1 MPRGRPLLRQHL
13 AAAPRLPHRP
23 DVAPP
28 PCASLPPFWAE
39 HPRLHPPTHSLHP
52 PETEFGPHHGQWSP
66 PRLAP
71 RVPGHA
77 PALSLPHLETIAGC
91 VRDTDTRAQAS
102 GFRGGRP
109 GSGDSAGSPLR
120 RICPPLSPAREERQ
134 EAQGPK
140 AKSPGRGCPLPH
152 PQSERPHGGPGPS
165 KPHPAGLTLQGNATP
180 RDLFSGPAC
189 PLGAPCIPETRTP
202 RPCSCPRSGKSRGVV
217 GGGAGHTKGP
227 CGAAQRLPPG
237 THTTGEA
244 RHLAVLVFWLRGGAA
259 CPVAWGRAHRPG
271 LQSPLALG
279 PLQASPGPPS
289 LSGDER
295 GTH

>member
-13 AAAPRLPHRP
+13 AAGPRLPHRP

-39 HPRLHPPTHSLHP
+39 HPRLHPPTHPLHP

-109 GSGDSAGSPLR
+109 GSGDSAGRPLR

-152 PQSERPHGGPGPS
+152 PQSKRPHGGPGPS
-165 KPHPAGLTLQGNATP
+165 KPHPPGS
-180 RDLFSGPAC
+180 RC
-189 PLGAPCIPETRTP
+189 KETRHRGICFLGQPAPSAPPASP
-202 RPCSCPRSGKSRGVV
+202 RRGRCDPAPARGPEKAGEC

-259 CPVAWGRAHRPG
+259 CPVAWGRAHTPG

-289 LSGDER
+289 PSGDER

>member
-1 MPRGRPLLRQHL
+1 MPRGRPLLCQHL

-39 HPRLHPPTHSLHP
+39 HPRLHPPTHPLHP
-52 PETEFGPHHGQWSP
+52 PETEFAPHHGQWSP

-109 GSGDSAGSPLR
+109 GSGDSAGRPLR

-152 PQSERPHGGPGPS
+152 PQSEHPHGGPGPS

-189 PLGAPCIPETRTP
+189 PLGAPCIPEARTP
-202 RPCSCPRSGKSRGVV
+202 RPCSCPRSGKSRGV
-217 GGGAGHTKGP
+217 GGGRGAHKGPLWSGPAPAAGHAHNG
-227 CGAAQRLPPG
+227 RG
-237 THTTGEA
+237 TA
-244 RHLAVLVFWLRGGAA
+244 PR
-259 CPVAWGRAHRPG
+259 
-271 LQSPLALG
+271 
-279 PLQASPGPPS
+279 SPGVLAQGRGRLSCGLGQGLHAWPAKSAGPRPPAG
-289 LSGDER
+289 LSWATFTFWR
-295 GTH
+295 